1 MLVDMADFFS
11 YTLIT
16 YSNRKQKLDCEKHK
30 KFDIHPYAV
39 LELKQLVSK
48 EAAVKATPTPTTPI
62 HP

>member
-1 MLVDMADFFS
+1 MADFS
-11 YTLIT
+11 AT
-16 YSNRKQKLDCEKHK
+16 YLLHNSNRKQKLDCEKHN

-39 LELKQLVSK
+39 LELKQLASK

>member
-1 MLVDMADFFS
+1 MADLFN

-16 YSNRKQKLDCEKHK
+16 YSSRKQKLDWEKHK
-30 KFDIHPYAV
+30 KFYIHPYAV